1 MDTINYLDDEIITE
15 KLLKEFTEYE
25 EAKLEFASG
34 YFNPTDNLSEILWN
48 SKSKI
53 EILTASPQANGFY
66 WGGKVKSHIP
76 KFYWKLEYDFLKNQN
91 GQSSIL
97 EYAKPNWTFHAKGM
111 WFSENE
117 NQKPFMTVVGS
128 SNYSMRSYK
137 RDSECNFFIY
147 SECEDFRSK
156 MKEEVD
162 YLFSN
167 ATKVNLDIIRK
178 DKEMKLEL
186 VKRFAANRLRSFL
199 YSSIPSRRA
208 LEASFSSSNFTSFD

>member
-1 MDTINYLDDEIITE
+1 
-15 KLLKEFTEYE
+15 
-25 EAKLEFASG
+25 
-34 YFNPTDNLSEILWN
+34 
-48 SKSKI
+48 
-53 EILTASPQANGFY
+53 
-66 WGGKVKSHIP
+66 
-76 KFYWKLEYDFLKNQN
+76 
-91 GQSSIL
+91 
-97 EYAKPNWTFHAKGM
+97 
-111 WFSENE
+111 
-117 NQKPFMTVVGS
+117 MTVVGS

-137 RDSECNFFIY
+137 RDSECNFFIF

-178 DKEMKLEL
+178 DKEMKLGL

-208 LEASFSSSNFTSFD
+208 LEASFSSSNFTCFDEISVPIFFNNFHYSFRISNQEKSVFAFSSFVHRWLGIHLYVIRTL